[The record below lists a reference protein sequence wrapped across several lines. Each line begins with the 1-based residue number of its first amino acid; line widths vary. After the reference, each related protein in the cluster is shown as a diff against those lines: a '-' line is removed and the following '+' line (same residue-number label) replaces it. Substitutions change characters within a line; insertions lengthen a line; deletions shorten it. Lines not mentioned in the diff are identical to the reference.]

1 MDKENRLVVAKEEG
15 AGEEIDWEFE
25 VSRCKLL
32 CTEWIN
38 NKVVLYSTQNY
49 IQYLMIN
56 HIGKRNFKKNVYKMY
71 NWITMCTAVIN
82 TVNQLYFKKVLKGS
96 ETNRNSIPWGK
107 KKII

>member
-38 NKVVLYSTQNY
+38 NKVVLNSTQNY
-49 IQYLMIN
+49 IEYLKIN
-56 HIGKRNFKKNVYKMY
+56 HSGKRNFKKNVYKMY
-71 NWITMCTAVIN
+71 NWITMCAAVIN
-82 TVNQLYFKKVLKGS
+82 IVNQLYLKKVLK
-96 ETNRNSIPWGK
+96 
-107 KKII
+107 